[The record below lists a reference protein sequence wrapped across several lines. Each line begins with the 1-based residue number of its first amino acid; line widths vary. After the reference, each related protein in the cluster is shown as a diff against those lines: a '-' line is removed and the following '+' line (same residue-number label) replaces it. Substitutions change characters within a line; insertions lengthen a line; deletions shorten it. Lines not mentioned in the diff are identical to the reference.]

1 MVNIGR
7 CGLNDFGLF
16 VLWTFLD
23 KKQVE
28 DGCISPKEMKKGI
41 KKITKKC
48 TPSAVNS

>member
-7 CGLNDFGLF
+7 CGLNDFGLS

-23 KKQVE
+23 KKQ
-28 DGCISPKEMKKGI
+28 DGCITPNEMKKGI

-48 TPSAVNS
+48 PDQVGEI